1 MKILPEVERGGTGTN
16 RQVSPVPPATHSPKP
31 EIQGLC

>member
-1 MKILPEVERGGTGTN
+1 MKILPEVERGGTGT
-16 RQVSPVPPATHSPKP
+16 RLQAIPVPPATHSPKP